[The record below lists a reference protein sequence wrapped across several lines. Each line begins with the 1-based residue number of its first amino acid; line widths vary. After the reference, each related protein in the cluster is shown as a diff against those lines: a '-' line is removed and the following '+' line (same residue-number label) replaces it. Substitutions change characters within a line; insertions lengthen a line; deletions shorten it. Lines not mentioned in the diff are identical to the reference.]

1 MRFCTIVCVI
11 EMIGFSELVVQLLFL
26 CLISIQVFS
35 VFPDFP
41 SVEITLKLF
50 ADVAKLYT

>member
-50 ADVAKLYT
+50 ADVAKL